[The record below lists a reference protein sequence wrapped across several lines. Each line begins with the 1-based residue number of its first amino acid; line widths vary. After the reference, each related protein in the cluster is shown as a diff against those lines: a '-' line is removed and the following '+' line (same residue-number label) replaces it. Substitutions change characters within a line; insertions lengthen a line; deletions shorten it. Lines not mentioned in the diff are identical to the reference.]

1 MHTTAPFWRW
11 LLRLQTPPPAISTGS
26 CETNMLSL
34 AAAQSATVSFAQ
46 ELAGET
52 QTRREIRIAKT
63 DRERIEAVMAY
74 VNRFGAITNEY
85 SIAQSEFYSML
96 HKWYDEIEQREI
108 DEINRYG
115 T

>member
-1 MHTTAPFWRW
+1 
-11 LLRLQTPPPAISTGS
+11 
-26 CETNMLSL
+26 
-34 AAAQSATVSFAQ
+34 
-46 ELAGET
+46 
-52 QTRREIRIAKT
+52 
-63 DRERIEAVMAY
+63 MAY